1 MEIRF
6 TYADGREATAM
17 VLPIDRIMFERQF
30 SVSIMSAMQVD
41 QREEHFLWLGWHA
54 LQRTGQAD
62 PDFDR
67 WLGQVADYGTG
78 TEPEV
83 PSDPVA
89 NTGS

>member
-6 TYADGREATAM
+6 KYADGREVTAN
-17 VLPIDRIMFERQF
+17 VLPVDRIMFERTF
-30 SVSIMSAMQVD
+30 SLSVMGAVQGE

-62 PDFDR
+62 PDFDK
-67 WLGQVADYGTG
+67 WLLLVADYGTG

-83 PSDPVA
+83 PSGPVA